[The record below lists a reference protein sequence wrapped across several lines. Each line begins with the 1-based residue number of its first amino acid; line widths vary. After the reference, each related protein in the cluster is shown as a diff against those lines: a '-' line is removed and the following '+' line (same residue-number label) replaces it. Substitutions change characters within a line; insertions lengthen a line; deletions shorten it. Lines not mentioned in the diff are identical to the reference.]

1 MGYIV
6 DITIVLEV
14 LFWFKVAQ
22 PRLPSLCED
31 DIIAAFGLYQGSE
44 EHLEVHRH
52 IRRYVDNMT
61 LLDQVNSED
70 KTHDEVERLINS
82 HRRVLIDTIFADAK
96 GGTKPSTPSPG
107 ELNYLQPPETQSH
120 SVASVPANQPRQ
132 VSFVHEQGRLIYLNG
147 ILTGAHRQRK

>member
-14 LFWFKVAQ
+14 LFWLKVAQ

-31 DIIAAFGLYQGSE
+31 DIIAAFGLYQGSA
-44 EHLEVHRH
+44 EHLEVHRQ

-70 KTHDEVERLINS
+70 KTHVEVERLINS
-82 HRRVLIDTIFADAK
+82 HRRVLIDTIFADD
-96 GGTKPSTPSPG
+96 
-107 ELNYLQPPETQSH
+107 LQPPETRSR
-120 SVASVPANQPRQ
+120 SVANAPANQPRQ
-132 VSFVHEQGRLIYLNG
+132 VSFAHDQGRLISS
-147 ILTGAHRQRK
+147 